1 MRLNEV
7 LETCELPTI
16 KNDFDV
22 TGISNDHH
30 EIQQGDIFAALPGVH
45 HHGIEFASSAIDN
58 GAVAILTDATGA
70 SQILTEVPIIVVENP
85 RLSMAYF
92 ARAIYGNPFS
102 SLLTIGVTGTNGKTT
117 TTHMIANALQANSF
131 TPFLI
136 GTLGFRLKSE
146 YTASSRTTPESVLL
160 YREVGKAKAN
170 GADSVVMEVSSH
182 ALVLNRVAGITFD
195 VAVFTGL
202 SPDHLDFH
210 ATMEDYYL
218 AKKQLFDP
226 AYSKCAIICIDDEW
240 GRRLQSET
248 QIPVITYTTNQPKAN
263 WKLKKYA
270 ATNLGVAEIEVTRDG
285 ESIDAQIAIPGVF
298 NAANA
303 IATLACGEFLNL
315 DRTNV
320 LASLSNVSV
329 KGRLERIDIGQDFTV
344 IVDFAH
350 TPDAVEQVLKIGRE
364 IAGDR
369 KIITVLGC
377 GGNRDSA
384 KRPLMGHI
392 AASNSDI
399 FVATDDNPRN
409 EDANEIREQMLS
421 QVLEHDHVIE
431 IGDRQAAIHYAIKHA
446 SPGDCILILGK
457 GHEIGQEIQG
467 FVHPFDDSQVAIEA
481 LNAHIA

>member
-7 LETCELPTI
+7 LETCGLPI
-16 KNDFDV
+16 LENDVDV
-22 TGISNDHH
+22 TGISNNHL
-30 EIQQGDIFAALPGVH
+30 EIQQGDVFAALPGAH

-58 GAVAILTDATGA
+58 GAVVILTDVNGA
-70 SQILTEVPIIVVENP
+70 SQILTEVPIIVVEDP

-131 TPFLI
+131 TPLLV
-136 GTLGFRLKSE
+136 GTLGFRFKNE
-146 YTASSRTTPESVLL
+146 YTTSTRTTPESVAL
-160 YREVGKAKAN
+160 YKEVRHAKLN

-195 VAVFTGL
+195 VAIFTGL

-210 ATMEDYYL
+210 VTMEDYYQ

-226 AYSKCAIICIDDEW
+226 AHSKCAIICIDDEW
-240 GRRLQSET
+240 GRRLQSEI
-248 QIPVITYTTNQPKAN
+248 QIPAITYTTNQPKAN
-263 WKLKKYA
+263 WILKKYA
-270 ATNLGVAEIEVTRDG
+270 TTNVGVSDIEIINDG
-285 ESIDAQIAIPGVF
+285 ASIEAQISIPGVF

-315 DRTNV
+315 DRSSV
-320 LASLSNVSV
+320 VSSLAHASV

-350 TPDAVEQVLKIGRE
+350 TPDAVAQVLKIGRE

-377 GGNRDSA
+377 GGDRDSA
-384 KRPLMGHI
+384 KRPLMGKI
-392 AASNSDI
+392 AALNSDI

-421 QVLEHDHVIE
+421 GVSNNDYVIE

>member
-7 LETCELPTI
+7 LETCGLPMLE
-16 KNDFDV
+16 NDLDV
-22 TGISNDHH
+22 TGISNNHI
-30 EIQQGDIFAALPGVH
+30 EIQQGNIFAALPGAR

-58 GAVAILTDATGA
+58 GADAILTDVNGA
-70 SQILTEVPIIVVENP
+70 SQILTEVPIIVVEDP
-85 RLSMAYF
+85 RLSMAFF
-92 ARAIYGNPFS
+92 ARVIYGNPFS

-131 TPFLI
+131 TPLLI
-136 GTLGFRLKSE
+136 GTLGFRLKNE
-146 YTASSRTTPESVLL
+146 YTKSARTTPESVAL
-160 YREVGKAKAN
+160 YEEVSHAKSN

-210 ATMEDYYL
+210 HTMEDYYQ

-226 AYSKCAIICIDDEW
+226 AHSKCAIICIDDEW
-240 GRRLQSET
+240 GRRLQSEI

-263 WKLKKYA
+263 WILNKYA
-270 ATNLGVAEIEVTRDG
+270 ATNIGVADIEIINDG
-285 ESIDAQIAIPGVF
+285 ASIEAQISIPGVF

-315 DRTNV
+315 DRSSV
-320 LASLSNVSV
+320 VSSLAYTSV

-344 IVDFAH
+344 IVDYAH
-350 TPDAVEQVLKIGRE
+350 SPDAVEQVLKIGRE

-377 GGNRDSA
+377 GGDRDSA
-384 KRPLMGHI
+384 KRPLMGKI

-399 FVATDDNPRN
+399 FVATDDNPRT
-409 EDANEIREQMLS
+409 EDANAIREQMLS
-421 QVLEHDHVIE
+421 DVTKDDYVIE

-446 SPGDCILILGK
+446 SPGDCIMILGK